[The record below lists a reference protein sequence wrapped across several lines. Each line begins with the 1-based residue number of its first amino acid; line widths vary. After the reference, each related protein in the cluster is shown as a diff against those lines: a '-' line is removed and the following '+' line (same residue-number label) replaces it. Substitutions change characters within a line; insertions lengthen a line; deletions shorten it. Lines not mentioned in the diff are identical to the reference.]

1 MLLVLEAG
9 ELVAVVAEAEDRVEV
24 VDWTE
29 DERVESEPEVLV
41 VFDRKSLVAVLVAGG
56 LLSEE
61 MLVEVL
67 LEDTVEESAVF
78 DGSRN

>member
-1 MLLVLEAG
+1 VLLVLEAG

-67 LEDTVEESAVF
+67 LEDAVEESAVF